1 MSYAVLLRTLSKKSK
16 LKFGKYANDEIGK
29 LLELKKGAYLA
40 WCYYNLSNISFTEDI
55 LDELKL
61 DHRINKPGKDNT
73 YWKEEGR
80 NIRNRLMEILNENDF
95 KVKQIQKK
103 IFLRLTDI
111 VTDQIERGLNK
122 PLRNQR
128 YNHNKLK

>member
-1 MSYAVLLRTLSKKSK
+1 MLALSK

-73 YWKEEGR
+73 YWEEEGR